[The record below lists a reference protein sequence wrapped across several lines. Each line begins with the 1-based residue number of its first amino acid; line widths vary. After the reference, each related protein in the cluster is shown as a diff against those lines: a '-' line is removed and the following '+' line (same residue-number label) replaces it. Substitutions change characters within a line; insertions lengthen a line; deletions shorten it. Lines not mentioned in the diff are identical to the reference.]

1 MRIIVYQGDENRAKI
16 ETEWTD
22 DMFFS
27 PIYEKAKAL
36 VSEIVSEMKLL
47 SENEDK
53 TDCSNVLFQR
63 TPNNIIAFCA
73 HRGQGKTTAMK
84 SFARFLA
91 KKSTEA
97 DFIVLDSVDPAASF
111 IFLR

>member
-73 HRGQGKTTAMK
+73 ASWTGQDDCYEIFCA
-84 SFARFLA
+84 AFLQRNLQ
-91 KKSTEA
+91 KR
-97 DFIVLDSVDPAASF
+97 IL
-111 IFLR
+111 

>member
-1 MRIIVYQGDENRAKI
+1 MRIIVNQGDENRAKL
-16 ETEWTD
+16 ETEWTE

-27 PIYEKAKAL
+27 PVYEKAKSL
-36 VSEIVSEMKLL
+36 VREIVSEMKLL

-53 TDCSNVLFQR
+53 ADCGDVLFQR

-84 SFARFLA
+84 SFASFLA
-91 KKSTEA
+91 KDSTDA
-97 DFIVLDSVDPAASF
+97 DFVVLNSVDP
-111 IFLR
+111 